1 MAHFNKP
8 AEGSWTEHFGLSTEP
23 ISYGD
28 SISPEFYALEQEAI
42 FKKTWLNVGRVEQL
56 PKAGSFFTK
65 ELDAAKTSLL
75 IVKNRNGDIKAFHN
89 MCRHRG
95 NKLAWQDYPNEEIA
109 GFSRQFTCKYHGWR
123 YDLDGKL
130 VFVQQEKEFFDLD
143 KERFGLA
150 PITVDVWEGFI
161 FVTFNPDPQPLKDY
175 MGKMGA
181 GLAGYPFELMTQ
193 KHTYR
198 SEIGSNWKLF
208 IDAFM
213 EFYHAPVLH
222 AQQAT
227 DEESRKL
234 QEYGYEALHYD
245 IDGPHA
251 MVSSWGGMSPPKDLS
266 MVKPIERA
274 LRSGLFGPWE
284 GPDIGELPEGVNPA
298 KSKTWGIDSFLF
310 FPNFML
316 LIWKPNWYLTYHYW
330 PTSYNTHIFETSL
343 YFAPP
348 RNAFERLQQ
357 ELAVVT
363 FKEYGL
369 QDANTLEA
377 TQTMLQ
383 SGAVT
388 EFPLCDQEV
397 MLRHMHTVCR
407 DYVEKHKSE
416 SGAVL
421 AGTASTKSGGA

>member
-1 MAHFNKP
+1 MAHFSKP

-23 ISYGD
+23 ANYAD

-65 ELDAAKTSLL
+65 ELDAAKTSVL
-75 IVKNRNGDIKAFHN
+75 IVKNRDGELRAFHN

-95 NKLAWQDYPNEEIA
+95 NKLVWNDFPKAEVD
-109 GFSRQFTCKYHGWR
+109 GTCRQFTCKYHGWR

-130 VFVQQEKEFFDLD
+130 TFVQQEGEFFDLD
-143 KERFGLA
+143 KEQFGLA
-150 PITVDVWEGFI
+150 PISIDVWEGFI
-161 FVTFNPDPQPLKDY
+161 FVTFNPDPQPLREY
-175 MGKMGA
+175 MGRMGA
-181 GLAGYPFELMTQ
+181 GVEGYPFELMTQ

-198 SEIGSNWKLF
+198 AEIGSNWKLF

-222 AQQAT
+222 NRQSVS
-227 DEESRKL
+227 EESRKL
-234 QEYGYEALHYD
+234 AKYGYEALSYD

-251 MVSSWGGMSPPKDLS
+251 MVSSWGGMSPPADLN
-266 MVKPIERA
+266 MVKPIERT
-274 LRSGLFGPWE
+274 LHSGLFGPWE
-284 GPDIGELPEGVNPA
+284 GPDIGELPPGVNPA
-298 KSKTWGIDSFLF
+298 KSPAWGIDSFLF

-316 LIWKPNWYLTYHYW
+316 LLWKPNWYLTYHYW
-330 PTSYNTHIFETSL
+330 PTSYHTHIFETTL

-348 RNAFERLQQ
+348 KNAFERLQQ

-377 TQTMLQ
+377 TQTMLE

-397 MLRHMHTVCR
+397 MLRHLHTVCR
-407 DYVEKHKSE
+407 DYVEKHLSNA
-416 SGAVL
+416 GAV
-421 AGTASTKSGGA
+421 AAKGV

>member
-23 ISYGD
+23 VSYGD
-28 SISPEFYALEQEAI
+28 STSPEFYALEQEAI
-42 FKKTWLNVGRVEQL
+42 FKRTWLNVGRVEQL

-65 ELDAAKTSLL
+65 ELDAAKTSVL
-75 IVKNRNGDIKAFHN
+75 IVKNRDGELRAFHN

-95 NKLAWQDYPNEEIA
+95 NKLVWNDFPREEVD
-109 GFSRQFTCKYHGWR
+109 GFCRQFTCKYHGWR

-130 VFVQQEKEFFDLD
+130 VFVQQEDEFFDLD
-143 KERFGLA
+143 KDKFGLA
-150 PITVDVWEGFI
+150 PISVDIWEGFI
-161 FVTFNPDPQPLKDY
+161 FVTFNPDPQPLKEY
-175 MGKMGA
+175 LGRMGA
-181 GLAGYPFELMTQ
+181 GLEGYPFGMMTQ

-198 SEIGSNWKLF
+198 AEIGSNWKLF

-222 AQQAT
+222 GKQSVS
-227 DEESRKL
+227 EESRKL
-234 QEYGYEALHYD
+234 AEFGYEALAYD
-245 IDGPHA
+245 VDGPHA

-266 MVKPIERA
+266 MVKPIERT

-284 GPDIGELPEGVNPA
+284 GPDIGELPPAVNPA
-298 KSKTWGIDSFLF
+298 RSPKWGTDSFLF

-316 LIWKPNWYLTYHYW
+316 LLWKPNWYLTYHYW
-330 PTSYNTHIFETSL
+330 PTSYNTHIFETTL

-348 RNAFERLQQ
+348 ANAFERLQQ

-363 FKEYGL
+363 FKEYAL
-369 QDANTLEA
+369 QDGNTLEA
-377 TQTMLQ
+377 TQTMIE
-383 SGAVT
+383 SGAIT

-397 MLRHMHTVCR
+397 MLRHLHTVCR
-407 DYVEKHKSE
+407 DYVEKHQSNA
-416 SGAVL
+416 GAV
-421 AGTASTKSGGA
+421 ATPAATKGA